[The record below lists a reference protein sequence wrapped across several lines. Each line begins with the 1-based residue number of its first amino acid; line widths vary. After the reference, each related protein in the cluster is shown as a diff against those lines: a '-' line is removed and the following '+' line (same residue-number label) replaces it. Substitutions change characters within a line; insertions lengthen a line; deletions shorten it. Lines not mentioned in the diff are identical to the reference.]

1 MTLTEQTRLEVLSAI
16 WVRLVDTLISLLVP
30 PLSDKPYNKEILG
43 SAEVDVIFKWL
54 QLLKG
59 FFNAAEG
66 GREHGVPMT
75 QLQSGNYKDLVML
88 GQYMDLPTP
97 ALKDRCAAAVKS
109 AGSKA
114 TGAGGLNGMN
124 GLSLG
129 GSVENDRMAEIL
141 LRIARTR

>member
-30 PLSDKPYNKEILG
+30 PLSDKPYNKEMLG

-97 ALKDRCAAAVKS
+97 ALRDRCAAAVKS

-114 TGAGGLNGMN
+114 TAAGGLNGMN